1 MNYNLT
7 PKAEQELV
15 FITHSLFYEVSS
27 NLHDIWALLWLMNK
41 TDKREELLQGLQ
53 EVQDR
58 LQEVMKNEL
67 EQYYSEVKNKK
78 P

>member
-1 MNYNLT
+1 MNCNLT
-7 PKAEQELV
+7 TKAEQELV
-15 FITHSLFYEVSS
+15 FITYSLFHKASS
-27 NLHDIWALLWLMNK
+27 NLHDIWGLLWLMKK